1 MKPNKIT
8 SHIIGLACLLSF
20 VWLYFATKNKYD
32 NLYLFEWT
40 ADHSY
45 LYIWIWIF
53 YLTGSQK
60 DMVTIYLTIGNF
72 FGIYVG
78 QYLGS
83 FIREVRMSLITP
95 ETAAGDAANLARHFG
110 FEIWLISLFVFTVL
124 GILVQTRKI
133 HYPKQIRRFLLF
145 LKKKWLDFY
154 HIWYPNY

>member
-1 MKPNKIT
+1 MKSNKIT

-20 VWLYFATKNKYD
+20 VWLYFTTKTKDAHVYD
-32 NLYLFEWT
+32 LFDWT

-45 LYIWIWIF
+45 LYIWVWIF

-60 DMVTIYLTIGNF
+60 DMVTIYLTIGNL

-95 ETAAGDAANLARHFG
+95 KTDAGEAAGLARHFG
-110 FEIWLISLFVFTVL
+110 FEIWLLSILVFLIL
-124 GILVQTRKI
+124 GILVQTQKI
-133 HYPKQIRRFLLF
+133 RCPKCVKRFLLF
-145 LKKKWLDFY
+145 LKEKWLDIY
-154 HIWYPNY
+154 HMWYPE